1 MAESSFAS
9 ATAAVVKA
17 RNTSMIAT
25 VPVARVAPFEKAV
38 DRDFHRQTKRRER
51 DRNLYHGL
59 WQPHRVIFDHLGNGS
74 DYCKPRLHRQNLHV
88 R

>member
-9 ATAAVVKA
+9 ATAAVGGEGTEHVDDCHRA
-17 RNTSMIAT
+17 GCPCCA
-25 VPVARVAPFEKAV
+25 FEKAV

-59 WQPHRVIFDHLGNGS
+59 WRSRSASYSTTWVMVGLLQTKAP
-74 DYCKPRLHRQNLHV
+74 
-88 R
+88 